1 MTKQNSLV
9 PVSGK
14 WQVPNGTITIDG
26 NTTEIMVVLSFNDK
40 NGQFKISSHITTMQV
55 SRNPDIR
62 QAFLQR
68 KSEME
73 LEAMEYGQYLRD
85 QWRAE
90 NRDDNP
96 DQTELP
102 FDEADN
108 DEDKQLS
115 FTAPKKSAKKPAG
128 KKAADVTADDFEDE
142 STLSDGLPM

>member
-1 MTKQNSLV
+1 M

-85 QWRAE
+85 QWSAE

-115 FTAPKKSAKKPAG
+115 LAAPKKSAKKPAG
-128 KKAADVTADDFEDE
+128 KKSADVTADDFEDE
-142 STLSDGLPM
+142 STLSDDLPM